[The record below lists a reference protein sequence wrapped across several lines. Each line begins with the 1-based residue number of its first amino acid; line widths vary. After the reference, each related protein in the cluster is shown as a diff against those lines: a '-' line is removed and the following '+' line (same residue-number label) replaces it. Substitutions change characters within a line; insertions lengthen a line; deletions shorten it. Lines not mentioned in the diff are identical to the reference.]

1 MGCFSVVFFFI
12 NQQARSG
19 IKRRENGGL
28 LIPQMV
34 PRSAIQ
40 QDKMQDQTR
49 CRRISVESARDLGGM
64 ATAVEDCYK
73 LFAKNVPRLACLTAA
88 LVAFGPISLNRARAD
103 DSKTQIVP
111 VQAST
116 IPANGDL
123 NPYGVAFVPAGFPT
137 GGATSAGDILVS
149 NFNAKS
155 NVQGTGT
162 TIVSITPDGA
172 RSLFFKGTTTPL
184 GLTTALGVLAKGF
197 VIVGNLPTDQNGAPL
212 QGSLIILD
220 KNGSVVNT
228 LTNSNQLDG
237 PWDLTVFE
245 SGDLAQVFVSCVL
258 NGTVTRLDLVVSK
271 SGVTVRDMVEIASGY
286 KFGLNS
292 AALVV
297 GPTGVAYDPQSDILY
312 VASTQDNKIYGVSHA
327 GSATSSSGTGAV
339 VYQDNN
345 HLHGPL
351 GLVTAPNGHLISSQ
365 GDAINASKD
374 PAQQSEI
381 VEFTKTGTFVGQFS
395 LDSATGAAFGIAIQR
410 VDKGAVDFAAVNDA
424 TNALSIFEFTVN

>member
-1 MGCFSVVFFFI
+1 MESPDPQVVSRSV
-12 NQQARSG
+12 
-19 IKRRENGGL
+19 
-28 LIPQMV
+28 
-34 PRSAIQ
+34 IQ

-49 CRRISVESARDLGGM
+49 CRRGSAESVRDLGGM
-64 ATAVEDCYK
+64 ATAVEYGDE
-73 LFAKNVPRLACLTAA
+73 LFAKKVPRLACVTLA
-88 LVAFGPISLNRARAD
+88 LVALGFVSLDRARAD

-123 NPYGVAFVPAGFPT
+123 NPYGVTFVPAGFPT
-137 GGATSAGDILVS
+137 GGATSAGDVLVS
-149 NFNAKS
+149 NFNAKN

-162 TIVSITPDGA
+162 TIVRVTPNGA

-184 GLTTALGVLAKGF
+184 GLTTALGVLSKGF

-220 KNGSVVNT
+220 KNGSVFAT
-228 LTNSNQLDG
+228 LTDSSLLDG

-245 SGDLAQVFVSCVL
+245 AGDLAQVFVSCVL
-258 NGTVTRLDLVVSK
+258 NGTVTRIDLIVSD
-271 SGVTVRDMVEIASGY
+271 SGLAVHDMVKVASGY
-286 KFGLNS
+286 QFGLNT

-297 GPTGVAYDPQSDILY
+297 GPTGVAYDPVSDILY
-312 VASTQDNKIYGVSHA
+312 VASTLDNKIYGVPHA
-327 GSATSSSGTGAV
+327 GSNSSSGTGAV

-351 GLVTAPNGHLISSQ
+351 GLVIAPNGHLISSQ
-365 GDAINASKD
+365 GDAINPSKD

-381 VEFTKTGTFVGQFS
+381 VEFTKNGKFVGQFS
-395 LDSATGAAFGIAIQR
+395 LDSATGGAFGIALQSVENGV
-410 VDKGAVDFAAVNDA
+410 VDLAAVNDA
-424 TNALSIFEFTVN
+424 TNALSIFELTVN